1 MNIMHRNVTIHNHL
15 LLNWMRT
22 QNKSISNWIGVSGE
36 KGQEAKAELNISDGS
51 ASFFFYFIRNRQTNL
66 YTRWYINRNVN
77 QHFAACIS
85 YLFGEK
91 RRKSKPTKFAYIEID
106 IICRKRDLILKKKN
120 GFDFFFNHLYALLFV
135 TCQNHFRWPYSHL
148 NWFFPL
154 LFLPWIIHIRM
165 SSCGKNTNRK
175 KYIKNDWPK
184 PNSSFNL
191 EISQA
196 NRAKSK

>member
-51 ASFFFYFIRNRQTNL
+51 DSFFFYFIRNRQTNL

-106 IICRKRDLILKKKN
+106 IICRKRDLILEKKRLRLFFLIICMLWFSLHVRIISDDHIAIWIGFSPCSFYHGLFIFGCHHAARIPTEKN
-120 GFDFFFNHLYALLFV
+120 
-135 TCQNHFRWPYSHL
+135 
-148 NWFFPL
+148 
-154 LFLPWIIHIRM
+154 I
-165 SSCGKNTNRK
+165 
-175 KYIKNDWPK
+175 
-184 PNSSFNL
+184 
-191 EISQA
+191 
-196 NRAKSK
+196 